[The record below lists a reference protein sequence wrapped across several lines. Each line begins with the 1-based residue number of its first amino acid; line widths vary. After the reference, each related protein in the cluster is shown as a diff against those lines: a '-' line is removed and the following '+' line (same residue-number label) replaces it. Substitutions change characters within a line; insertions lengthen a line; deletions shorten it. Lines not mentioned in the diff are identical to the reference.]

1 MPSLPRQLRV
11 RHETRYRYDA
21 PVARST
27 HRLHLRPITDWRQ
40 RVISHALTTTPD
52 APLIEYEDVF
62 GNWSTRFELHVPY
75 TELTIAAESVVE
87 IDDVDPFAFADL

>member
-1 MPSLPRQLRV
+1 MLRTTRRLRV
-11 RHETRYRYDA
+11 RHTTRYTYDR
-21 PVARST
+21 PVARSV
-27 HRLHLRPITDWRQ
+27 HRLHLRPVSDHRQ
-40 RVISHALTTTPD
+40 RVVSHALNITPD
-52 APLIEYEDVF
+52 APLVEFEDVF